1 MPDERLAHLAKSIF
15 GRDVDA
21 VHGCDGSRQR
31 DDAAGA

>member
-21 VHGCDGSRQR
+21 VHGCDGDLASVRR
-31 DDAAGA
+31 GGA